1 MTDNYITQDK
11 FLWARLWMH
20 IKREFESNKK
30 QIKWQLAVIVGII
43 IVTEVLIC
51 SSVYNNWQQRDVF
64 YNSAFKDPAHIV
76 IFFLMIGIG
85 LLIVASAASM
95 TFSPLRTKASKIN
108 QLMSVG
114 TIAEKYWTRVLIYG
128 IAPALFFL
136 VSVCAVDLVRCML
149 VDSIMPIKSHFVLA
163 NLSWNEI
170 LVFTAFTACLSAYF
184 TTVSV
189 YAPKHTFL
197 KGVCII
203 LAIQTVGTYLLYNY
217 GSLLKPWLGY
227 LDLAY
232 WTAVSVMTAIAIVLF
247 FASYLKYK
255 ETEL

>member
-30 QIKWQLAVIVGII
+30 QIKWQLTVIVAII
-43 IVTEVLIC
+43 ISIELLIC
-51 SSVYNNWQQRDVF
+51 IAVYNNWQQRDVF
-64 YNSAFKDPAHIV
+64 YNSAFKDPAY
-76 IFFLMIGIG
+76 IFVLFSMIGIG
-85 LLIVASAASM
+85 QLIVPIAASM
-95 TFSPLRTKASKIN
+95 TFSPLRTKAGKIN

-114 TIAEKYWTRVLIYG
+114 TVAEKYWTRVLIYS

-136 VSVCAVDLVRCML
+136 GSVCAVDLVRCIL
-149 VDSIMPIKSHFVLA
+149 VNSIMPIKAQFVLA
-163 NLSWNEI
+163 NLGWQEI
-170 LVFTAFTACLSAYF
+170 WVFTAFTACISAFF

-189 YAPKHTFL
+189 YAPKHSFI

-203 LAIQTVGTYLLYNY
+203 LTIISLGSYVLYNY
-217 GSLLKPWLGY
+217 SSLWKPWWGY
-227 LDLAY
+227 LELAY
-232 WTAVSVMTAIAIVLF
+232 WTAVSAMTVIAIVLF